1 MEENKTLDNGKIV
14 VIRFTNRDIVKIK
27 CREFC
32 YDEAEKCFYLSND
45 SCRNVAIVPREQV
58 ACIYEEECRVYE

>member
-32 YDEAEKCFYLSND
+32 YDEAEKF
-45 SCRNVAIVPREQV
+45 RN
-58 ACIYEEECRVYE
+58 EEIKKYGKNNVRRL